1 MTAPRVALSLALC
14 LLLAAAAPAWADEL
28 TPAKQADIRLLLNVA
43 GSGAVGRQLAQ
54 LSTQQIMQALRRQRP
69 DIPTRTLA
77 VVEREVGGMIR
88 ESVDAPGGMLD
99 RMVPLYAGTFTHQE
113 IRELLAFYTTPTGR
127 KAAASMPGL
136 MRQGQQIGESMARE
150 MGPELKRRLKAA
162 LSKEGV
168 VLDKMP

>member
-1 MTAPRVALSLALC
+1 
-14 LLLAAAAPAWADEL
+14 
-28 TPAKQADIRLLLNVA
+28 
-43 GSGAVGRQLAQ
+43 
-54 LSTQQIMQALRRQRP
+54 
-69 DIPTRTLA
+69 
-77 VVEREVGGMIR
+77 MIR

-113 IRELLAFYTTPTGR
+113 IRELLAFYNTPTGR

-168 VLDKMP
+168 VLDRMP